1 MIAVRTF
8 ALCLALA
15 LLLLAAGCTQSPG
28 RDSFNVD
35 GDGRLSV
42 ALAPDARV
50 NATVLNTTG
59 NATLSRVV
67 FTADDGVPVAAYLAA
82 PSNPRAA
89 IVYVPGANEPV
100 SGHAARFG
108 TFADA
113 GIAFLY
119 LDVRGNGFET
129 PGDRLDLNA
138 DYVRFKQDQWPQY
151 YRVVADVMRARA
163 YLAKTY
169 GVPVWAVG
177 SSNGG
182 RYAAVAAG
190 IDPQFAGYAGVS
202 TSGLGG
208 IQPGNRQTAQ
218 RFEVSVDP
226 ATYIG
231 AISPRQVLI
240 YHSQADKVVP
250 FAQGQALFAAAKE
263 PKTFVQFNGSHG
275 INPAVDA
282 DLVGRL
288 TQIYGR

>member
-1 MIAVRTF
+1 MRLLALGA
-8 ALCLALA
+8 ALC

-28 RDSFNVD
+28 TDRFNVD
-35 GDGRLSV
+35 GDGRLSI

-59 NATLSRVV
+59 NATLSRVI
-67 FTADDGVPVAAYLAA
+67 FTADDGVPVTAYVAA
-82 PSNPRAA
+82 PAHPKAA
-89 IVYVPGANEPV
+89 VVYVPGANEPV
-100 SGHAARFG
+100 TGHASRFVSYP
-108 TFADA
+108 DA

-129 PGDRLDLNA
+129 PGTPLDLNA
-138 DYVRFKQDQWPQY
+138 DYARFRADQWPQS
-151 YRVVADVMRARA
+151 YRIIADIMRARA
-163 YLAKTY
+163 YLAQAY
-169 GVPVWAVG
+169 GVPIWAVG

-202 TSGLGG
+202 TSGLGTK
-208 IQPGNRQTAQ
+208 PGAKSIAQ
-218 RFEVSVDP
+218 RFEASVDP

-240 YHSQADKVVP
+240 YHAEADTIIP
-250 FAQGQALFAAAKE
+250 FAQGQALYTTARE
-263 PKTFVQFNGSHG
+263 PKAFVPFDGSHG
-275 INPAVDA
+275 INPNVDA
-282 DLVGRL
+282 DLIGRL

>member
-1 MIAVRTF
+1 M
-8 ALCLALA
+8 
-15 LLLLAAGCTQSPG
+15 
-28 RDSFNVD
+28 
-35 GDGRLSV
+35 
-42 ALAPDARV
+42 

-67 FTADDGVPVAAYLAA
+67 FTASDGVPVTAYVAA
-82 PSNPRAA
+82 PLHPRAA
-89 IVYVPGANEPV
+89 VVYVPGANEPV
-100 SGHAARFG
+100 SGHAARFA

-129 PGDRLDLNA
+129 PGRPLDLNT
-138 DYVRFKQDQWPQY
+138 DDQRFREDRWPQY

-163 YLAKTY
+163 YLAQAH

-202 TSGLGG
+202 TSGFGSV
-208 IQPGNRQTAQ
+208 QPGNRQTAQ
-218 RFEVSVDP
+218 RFAVSVDP

-231 AISPRQVLI
+231 AISPRQVLV
-240 YHSQADKVVP
+240 YHSQADTVIP
-250 FAQGQALFAAAKE
+250 FAQGEILFAAAKD
-263 PKTFVQFNGSHG
+263 PKAFVAFNGSHG
-275 INPAVDA
+275 ITGEVDR

-288 TQIYGR
+288 TQIYGP

>member
-1 MIAVRTF
+1 MKRL
-8 ALCLALA
+8 ALVLALA
-15 LLLLAAGCTQSPG
+15 LLLLAAGCTQAPA

-35 GDGRLSV
+35 GDGRLSI

-67 FTADDGVPVAAYLAA
+67 FTGDDGVPVTAYVAA
-82 PSNPRAA
+82 PPHPKAA
-89 IVYVPGANEPV
+89 VVYIPGANEPV
-100 SGHAARFG
+100 SGHAGRFR
-108 TFADA
+108 TFVDA
-113 GIAFLY
+113 GIAVLY

-129 PGDRLDLNA
+129 PGTKPDLNA
-138 DYVRFKQDQWPQY
+138 DYPRFKQDQWPQY
-151 YRVVADVMRARA
+151 YRIVADAMRARA
-163 YLAKTY
+163 YLATTY
-169 GVPVWAVG
+169 GAPVWAVG

-190 IDPQFAGYAGVS
+190 IDPQFAGYAGIS
-202 TSGLGG
+202 TSGFGG
-208 IQPGNRQTAQ
+208 IRPGNRQTAQ

-240 YHSQADKVVP
+240 YHSQADPVIP
-250 FAQGQALFAAAKE
+250 FADGKALFAAAKE
-263 PKTFVQFNGSHG
+263 PRTFVAFNGSHG
-275 INPAVDA
+275 INPEVDA

-288 TQIYGR
+288 TQIYGP

>member
-1 MIAVRTF
+1 M
-8 ALCLALA
+8 
-15 LLLLAAGCTQSPG
+15 
-28 RDSFNVD
+28 
-35 GDGRLSV
+35 
-42 ALAPDARV
+42 

-67 FTADDGVPVAAYLAA
+67 FTADDGVPVTAYVAA
-82 PSNPRAA
+82 PPHPKAA
-89 IVYVPGANEPV
+89 VVYVPGANEPV
-100 SGHAARFG
+100 SGHAARFR
-108 TFADA
+108 TFTDA

-129 PGDRLDLNA
+129 PGTKLDLNA
-138 DYVRFKQDQWPQY
+138 DYARFKQDQWPQY
-151 YRVVADVMRARA
+151 YRIVADAMRARA
-163 YLAKTY
+163 YLATTY

-202 TSGLGG
+202 TSGFGG

-231 AISPRQVLI
+231 AISPRPVLI
-240 YHSQADKVVP
+240 YHSQTDKVIP
-250 FAQGQALFAAAKE
+250 FADGQALFAAAKE
-263 PKTFVQFNGSHG
+263 PKTFVPFNGSHG

-282 DLVGRL
+282 DLIGRL
-288 TQIYGR
+288 TQIYGS

>member
-1 MIAVRTF
+1 MRTV

-15 LLLLAAGCTQSPG
+15 LLLVAAGCTQAPG
-28 RDSFNVD
+28 ADRFAVD
-35 GDGRLSV
+35 ADGRLSV
-42 ALAPDARV
+42 TLAPDARV
-50 NATVLNTTG
+50 NATVLHARG
-59 NATLSRVV
+59 NATLSRLV
-67 FTADDGVPVAAYLAA
+67 FTADDGVPVTAYLAA
-82 PSNPRAA
+82 PPNPRAA

-100 SGHAARFG
+100 SGHAARFW

-129 PGDRLDLNA
+129 PGEPLDLDA
-138 DYVRFKQDQWPQY
+138 DYARFRADQWPQS
-151 YRVVADVMRARA
+151 YRVVADAMRARA
-163 YLAKTY
+163 YLAQAF

-182 RYAAVAAG
+182 RSAAIAAG

-208 IQPGNRQTAQ
+208 VRPGTPRAAQ
-218 RFEVSVDP
+218 RFAASVDP
-226 ATYIG
+226 ATYVG

-240 YHSQADKVVP
+240 YHAQADPIIP
-250 FAQGQALFAAAKE
+250 FADGQALFAAARE
-263 PKTFVQFNGSHG
+263 PKTFVEFDGSHG
-275 INPAVDA
+275 INPRVDA

-288 TQIYGR
+288 TQIYGP